1 MMSKGVGQDWF
12 YHAPSIE
19 KKQEKVLVP
28 AMSQIPGL
36 SAEDQEAL
44 DRETGTK

>member
-1 MMSKGVGQDWF
+1 MIAKSSSQDWF
-12 YHAPSIE
+12 YHAPTSDKQKE
-19 KKQEKVLVP
+19 KKLVP

-36 SAEDQEAL
+36 SSEDQEAL

>member
-1 MMSKGVGQDWF
+1 MLAKAGGQDWF
-12 YHAPSIE
+12 YHAPLPD

-36 SAEDQEAL
+36 SSEDQEAL